1 MYQDAGPFPV
11 GPGLINSGLFFPAWS
26 GQVRNKMGP
35 FEGYLC
41 LLTETW
47 LCIQSWRALPTLPCS
62 LSCTVGVLL
71 FHALS
76 C

>member
-1 MYQDAGPFPV
+1 M

-26 GQVRNKMGP
+26 GQVRNNMGP
-35 FEGYLC
+35 FEGYVC

-62 LSCTVGVLL
+62 LSCRVGVLL